1 MRKNRLSQPRAVRR
15 KMFQTLSIVLL
26 ASLIT
31 IALAI
36 CLLRNLLVA
45 VIMFS
50 SFSLIMGVMWVMLRA
65 PDLALA
71 EVAAGTVITTVFFM
85 ITIFKTQ
92 RRKE

>member
-1 MRKNRLSQPRAVRR
+1 
-15 KMFQTLSIVLL
+15 
-26 ASLIT
+26 
-31 IALAI
+31 
-36 CLLRNLLVA
+36 
-45 VIMFS
+45 
-50 SFSLIMGVMWVMLRA
+50 MGVMWVMLRA

>member
-1 MRKNRLSQPRAVRR
+1 ML
-15 KMFQTLSIVLL
+15 QTLNIVLL
-26 ASLIT
+26 VSLIA
-31 IALAI
+31 IALAA

-50 SFSLIMGVMWVMLRA
+50 AFSLIMGIMWVMLRA

-71 EVAAGTVITTVFFM
+71 EIAAGAVVTTVLFV

-92 RRKE
+92 RREE

>member
-1 MRKNRLSQPRAVRR
+1 MLPALN
-15 KMFQTLSIVLL
+15 IVFLV
-26 ASLIT
+26 SLII
-31 IALAI
+31 IALAA

-50 SFSLIMGVMWVMLRA
+50 AYSLIMGIMWVMLRA

-71 EVAAGTVITTVFFM
+71 EIAAGTVVTTSLFV

-92 RRKE
+92 RREE